1 MSTFHTLTP
10 CAAGYATLVL
20 RGPDGP
26 VYSKVRW
33 PRPPV
38 LDPVDAPEQPYP
50 VTVVVSPRSGATPP
64 ADTLACSFAAAGS
77 LVLSLTVPIDPAGQ
91 PAGHPG
97 GGRSGDAGGDRRG
110 DPGGDAAAAVGAVR
124 TAIEWIADH
133 ARELDGDPRRLTLV
147 GQAGVTGLVA
157 DVAATAEENG
167 GPAIGQLLLLR
178 TGPDPPPSA
187 TVTRL
192 VPPSERRP

>member
-10 CAAGYATLVL
+10 LAAGHATLVL

-26 VYSKVRW
+26 VYGTVHW

-38 LDPVDAPEQPYP
+38 LDPAEAPEQPYP
-50 VTVVVSPRSGATPP
+50 VAVVVSPRSGATTP
-64 ADTLACSFAAAGS
+64 ADELARSFAAAGS
-77 LVLSLTVPIDPAGQ
+77 LVLSLTVP
-91 PAGHPG
+91 
-97 GGRSGDAGGDRRG
+97 GDAVGHSSDT
-110 DPGGDAAAAVGAVR
+110 AAAAGAVR
-124 TAIEWIADH
+124 AAIEWIADH
-133 ARELDGDPRRLTLV
+133 ARELDGDPRRLMLV

-157 DVAATAEENG
+157 DVAATADENG
-167 GPAIGQLLLLR
+167 GPAIGRLLLLR
-178 TGPDPPPSA
+178 AGPDPPRSA

>member
-10 CAAGYATLVL
+10 AAAGRATLVL

-26 VYSKVRW
+26 VYGTVHW

-38 LDPVDAPEQPYP
+38 LEPAGAPEQPYP

-64 ADTLACSFAAAGS
+64 ADPLARSFAAAGS
-77 LVLSLTVPIDPAGQ
+77 LVLSLTVPDD
-91 PAGHPG
+91 G
-97 GGRSGDAGGDRRG
+97 G
-110 DPGGDAAAAVGAVR
+110 AAAAGAVR
-124 TAIEWIADH
+124 TAIEWIAEH

-147 GQAGVTGLVA
+147 GQAGVAGLVI

-167 GPAIGQLLLLR
+167 GPAIGRLLLLR
-178 TGPDPPPSA
+178 AGPDPPPSA
-187 TVTRL
+187 TVTHL